1 MGTRESSARVLVILL
16 LFVAAAA
23 LAQPPAKTR
32 VIVSTDLSMGVV
44 GGWRT
49 TDDVDD
55 GWAVG
60 MALADPALDVRLV
73 ATVLGNSNVAPEQA
87 ATDMLLRD
95 VMKSPVRRAW
105 CRSPKTMFSLSL
117 GSGGNGPRRSAFLAQ
132 SD

>member
-1 MGTRESSARVLVILL
+1 MSERVLGIVF

-32 VIVSTDLSMGVV
+32 VIVSTDMSMGVV

-60 MALADPALDVRLV
+60 MALADPALDVRLG
-73 ATVLGNSNVAPEQA
+73 ATVLGNSNGSPQQA
-87 ATDMLLRD
+87 ATDLRCR
-95 VMKSPVRRAW
+95 VVLKSPGQRA
-105 CRSPKTMFSLSL
+105 
-117 GSGGNGPRRSAFLAQ
+117 
-132 SD
+132 